1 MPIRLTSMD
10 LSDPATP
17 NGSVDMNGT
26 TNRRKSGRIRQKPV
40 LINKDPNIAQI
51 SSSGAKRKR
60 ADTVRE
66 EVEELSDADQDDE
79 SSPDE
84 SDPDEEELKERRRR
98 ANRTKK
104 ASTKPVTKKP
114 KPGPGLTTNLVVR
127 PAVNGVKKTS
137 RPKQPRA
144 RPVRN
149 AADNGIG
156 LYGQSRMRTKFHYAD
171 LM

>member
-10 LSDPATP
+10 LSDPVTP
-17 NGSVDMNGT
+17 NGRIDMNGT

-66 EVEELSDADQDDE
+66 EVEELSDDEE

-84 SDPDEEELKERRRR
+84 SDPDEEELKERRRK
-98 ANRTKK
+98 ANRSKR
-104 ASTKPVTKKP
+104 ASTKPVPKKP
-114 KPGPGLTTNLVVR
+114 KAGPRLTTNLVVR
-127 PAVNGVKKTS
+127 PAVNGVKKPS
-137 RPKQPRA
+137 KPKQPRA
-144 RPVRN
+144 RPVKN
-149 AADNGIG
+149 AADDGTG
-156 LYGQSRMRTKFHYAD
+156 LYG
-171 LM
+171 

>member
-1 MPIRLTSMD
+1 MN

-17 NGSVDMNGT
+17 NGRTDMNGT

-66 EVEELSDADQDDE
+66 EAEELSDADQDEE

-84 SDPDEEELKERRRR
+84 SDPDEEELKERRRK
-98 ANRTKK
+98 ANRSKR
-104 ASTKPVTKKP
+104 APTKPVTKKP

-144 RPVRN
+144 RPVKN
-149 AADNGIG
+149 AADNGTG
-156 LYGQSRMRTKFHYAD
+156 LYGQSLMRTGFPYANSI
-171 LM
+171 

>member
-1 MPIRLTSMD
+1 MD

-17 NGSVDMNGT
+17 NGSIDMNGT

-40 LINKDPNIAQI
+40 LINKDPNIAHI

-66 EVEELSDADQDDE
+66 EVEELSDDEE

-84 SDPDEEELKERRRR
+84 SDPDEGELKERRRK
-98 ANRTKK
+98 ANRSKR

-114 KPGPGLTTNLVVR
+114 KAGPGLTTNLVVR
-127 PAVNGVKKTS
+127 PAVNGVKKPS
-137 RPKQPRA
+137 KPKQARA
-144 RPVRN
+144 RPVKN
-149 AADNGIG
+149 AADDGTG
-156 LYGQSRMRTKFHYAD
+156 LYG
-171 LM
+171 